1 MSYKPFFR
9 TFVRFLHK
17 ERKINTTSNLYME
30 MRKTVLYGVLAFC
43 LVVLNSCLGDPAT
56 QLTMANQAG
65 VVVTGY
71 GPGKAIYTKGDV
83 VVSSEDF
90 QNANVENGE
99 CILFDYSIDYGVANN
114 MGAGTDTSY
123 TEAIIY
129 ENTISEVNRWNFYN
143 TLTDTS
149 IVAKDELLLSS
160 LQARSA
166 YIRGNLFLFTEISNH
181 PANQVDSFSL
191 SYNSDKL
198 LGDDNIY
205 SLYLRTIRIKADTTR
220 GEAMIIPCAFNIED
234 LVKKAE
240 KNHSDELKFRINY
253 AYSFGKDSASINW
266 KSSDVFTIDL
276 TGKGK

>member
-1 MSYKPFFR
+1 
-9 TFVRFLHK
+9 
-17 ERKINTTSNLYME
+17 

-83 VVSSEDF
+83 VVSSEEF
-90 QNANVENGE
+90 QNANVEDGE
-99 CILFDYSIDYGVANN
+99 CILFDYSIDYGTANN

-123 TEAIIY
+123 IEAIIY
-129 ENTISEVNRWNFYN
+129 ENTISEVNRWKLFN

-160 LQARSA
+160 LQSRSG
-166 YIRGNLFLFTEISNH
+166 YIRGNLFLFTEMSNH
-181 PANQVDSFSL
+181 STTQIDSFSL
-191 SYNSDKL
+191 SYNPDRL
-198 LGDDNIY
+198 LGDDKVY
-205 SLYLRTIRIKADTTR
+205 SLYLRTIRIESDTTK
-220 GEAMIIPCAFNIED
+220 GQSMIIPCAFNIED
-234 LVKKAE
+234 LVKDAE
-240 KNHSDELKFRINY
+240 KNNSDELKFRINY
-253 AYSFGKDSASINW
+253 ASSFGKDSASINW

-276 TGKGK
+276 SGKGK

>member
-1 MSYKPFFR
+1 
-9 TFVRFLHK
+9 
-17 ERKINTTSNLYME
+17 ME

-143 TLTDTS
+143 TLTYCCKGRT
-149 IVAKDELLLSS
+149 VAFFPPGAFRLYQRQFVPVHGDKQSPGKPS
-160 LQARSA
+160 GQ
-166 YIRGNLFLFTEISNH
+166 FLF
-181 PANQVDSFSL
+181 VL
-191 SYNSDKL
+191 
-198 LGDDNIY
+198 
-205 SLYLRTIRIKADTTR
+205 
-220 GEAMIIPCAFNIED
+220 
-234 LVKKAE
+234 
-240 KNHSDELKFRINY
+240 
-253 AYSFGKDSASINW
+253 
-266 KSSDVFTIDL
+266 
-276 TGKGK
+276 

>member
-1 MSYKPFFR
+1 
-9 TFVRFLHK
+9 
-17 ERKINTTSNLYME
+17 ME
-30 MRKTVLYGVLAFC
+30 MRKKVLYGVLAFC

-166 YIRGNLFLFTEISNH
+166 YIRGNLFLFTEMSNH
-181 PANQVDSFSL
+181 PTNQVDSFSL
-191 SYNSDKL
+191 SYDPDNL

-205 SLYLRTIRIKADTTR
+205 SLYLRTIKIKADTTR
-220 GEAMIIPCAFNIED
+220 GESMIIPCAFDIEE
-234 LVKKAE
+234 LVKEAE
-240 KNHSDELKFRINY
+240 KNNSDELKFRINY

-276 TGKGK
+276 SGKDK

>member
-1 MSYKPFFR
+1 
-9 TFVRFLHK
+9 
-17 ERKINTTSNLYME
+17 ME

-166 YIRGNLFLFTEISNH
+166 YIRGNLFLFTEMSNH
-181 PANQVDSFSL
+181 PTNQVDSFSL
-191 SYNSDKL
+191 SYDPDNL

-205 SLYLRTIRIKADTTR
+205 SLYLRTIKNKGGHDKRRVDDYSLCVRYRRAGER
-220 GEAMIIPCAFNIED
+220 G
-234 LVKKAE
+234 
-240 KNHSDELKFRINY
+240 
-253 AYSFGKDSASINW
+253 GKE
-266 KSSDVFTIDL
+266 
-276 TGKGK
+276 

>member
-1 MSYKPFFR
+1 
-9 TFVRFLHK
+9 
-17 ERKINTTSNLYME
+17 ME

-149 IVAKDELLLSS
+149 IVAKAELLLSS

>member
-1 MSYKPFFR
+1 
-9 TFVRFLHK
+9 
-17 ERKINTTSNLYME
+17 

-123 TEAIIY
+123 TEAIMKIRSRRL
-129 ENTISEVNRWNFYN
+129 IVG
-143 TLTDTS
+143 TS
-149 IVAKDELLLSS
+149 I
-160 LQARSA
+160 
-166 YIRGNLFLFTEISNH
+166 IR
-181 PANQVDSFSL
+181 
-191 SYNSDKL
+191 
-198 LGDDNIY
+198 
-205 SLYLRTIRIKADTTR
+205 
-220 GEAMIIPCAFNIED
+220 
-234 LVKKAE
+234 
-240 KNHSDELKFRINY
+240 
-253 AYSFGKDSASINW
+253 
-266 KSSDVFTIDL
+266 
-276 TGKGK
+276 

>member
-1 MSYKPFFR
+1 M
-9 TFVRFLHK
+9 RFLHK

-181 PANQVDSFSL
+181 PANQVDSFLRYKRSACPC
-191 SYNSDKL
+191 
-198 LGDDNIY
+198 
-205 SLYLRTIRIKADTTR
+205 LRTRRPDRSRYSDIPRRSPASRGSGSSFPVSSVSPVLPGIRRPTKR
-220 GEAMIIPCAFNIED
+220 QSG
-234 LVKKAE
+234 
-240 KNHSDELKFRINY
+240 
-253 AYSFGKDSASINW
+253 SA
-266 KSSDVFTIDL
+266 
-276 TGKGK
+276 

>member
-1 MSYKPFFR
+1 MCIRDRCHCEETFLAGDSR
-9 TFVRFLHK
+9 TDDRIFVVD
-17 ERKINTTSNLYME
+17 I
-30 MRKTVLYGVLAFC
+30 C
-43 LVVLNSCLGDPAT
+43 LVLSGLGIELFQERLFYTDGNPDVYKR
-56 QLTMANQAG
+56 Q

-181 PANQVDSFSL
+181 PANQVDS
-191 SYNSDKL
+191 
-198 LGDDNIY
+198 
-205 SLYLRTIRIKADTTR
+205 
-220 GEAMIIPCAFNIED
+220 
-234 LVKKAE
+234 
-240 KNHSDELKFRINY
+240 
-253 AYSFGKDSASINW
+253 
-266 KSSDVFTIDL
+266 
-276 TGKGK
+276 

>member
-1 MSYKPFFR
+1 
-9 TFVRFLHK
+9 
-17 ERKINTTSNLYME
+17 
-30 MRKTVLYGVLAFC
+30 
-43 LVVLNSCLGDPAT
+43 
-56 QLTMANQAG
+56 
-65 VVVTGY
+65 
-71 GPGKAIYTKGDV
+71 
-83 VVSSEDF
+83 
-90 QNANVENGE
+90 
-99 CILFDYSIDYGVANN
+99 

>member
-1 MSYKPFFR
+1 
-9 TFVRFLHK
+9 
-17 ERKINTTSNLYME
+17 

-181 PANQVDSFSL
+181 PANQVD
-191 SYNSDKL
+191 
-198 LGDDNIY
+198 
-205 SLYLRTIRIKADTTR
+205 R
-220 GEAMIIPCAFNIED
+220 
-234 LVKKAE
+234 
-240 KNHSDELKFRINY
+240 
-253 AYSFGKDSASINW
+253 
-266 KSSDVFTIDL
+266 KSVV
-276 TGKGK
+276 

>member
-1 MSYKPFFR
+1 
-9 TFVRFLHK
+9 
-17 ERKINTTSNLYME
+17 

-99 CILFDYSIDYGVANN
+99 CILFDYSIDYGTANN
-114 MGAGTDTSY
+114 MEQGRIPVILRLLSMKYDLGGSIVGTS
-123 TEAIIY
+123 II
-129 ENTISEVNRWNFYN
+129 

-149 IVAKDELLLSS
+149 VVAKDELLLSS

-181 PANQVDSFSL
+181 PTNQVDSFSL
-191 SYNSDKL
+191 SYNPDQL

-220 GEAMIIPCAFNIED
+220 GESMIIPCAFNIED
-234 LVKKAE
+234 LVKEAG
-240 KNHSDELKFRINY
+240 KNNSDELKFRINY

-276 TGKGK
+276 SGKGK